1 MKKYISILLAAV
13 LVLACLSACGTSD
26 KPADADNSEKL
37 SVVTTIFPQYDF
49 TRQIVGDKAD
59 VTMLLKPGAES
70 HSYEP
75 TPQDIKTIQNCD
87 LFIYTGG
94 ENDVWVDDILNSMGD
109 QRPDTLRLIDCVPTV
124 NEEIVEGMEH
134 EHDHDHV
141 YLHAHGIPHSHG
153 HVHENQKAV
162 INRLSR
168 AIGHLEKVK
177 RMVEEGYDCSEVL
190 VQLAAVRSALD
201 NTGKVILKDHMR
213 HCMVDAVAAGDQEA
227 IDDLCVAID
236 KFMK

>member
-1 MKKYISILLAAV
+1 M
-13 LVLACLSACGTSD
+13 
-26 KPADADNSEKL
+26 SE
-37 SVVTTIFPQYDF
+37 THEFEQ
-49 TRQIVGDKAD
+49 
-59 VTMLLKPGAES
+59 
-70 HSYEP
+70 
-75 TPQDIKTIQNCD
+75 
-87 LFIYTGG
+87 
-94 ENDVWVDDILNSMGD
+94 
-109 QRPDTLRLIDCVPTV
+109 
-124 NEEIVEGMEH
+124 EH
-134 EHDHDHV
+134 CHDHAHDHVHDHDHNHDYA

-227 IDDLCVAID
+227 INDLIAAID
-236 KFMK
+236 KLI